1 MNNLIPC
8 STEGDENPVVDVE
21 MQMFSIWDKT
31 EVYLKII
38 SVPLIIVAVTVV
50 GFLTRFFK
58 EIIIPTVL
66 ALFLFQV
73 SKPIVLRLHK
83 HIIPYYWYV
92 EEEIPDEESLLI
104 GGEKVD
110 DNNLLFIIQKTKK
123 VFKLCWGKPPRFL
136 CSFITVLLLLLVIF
150 LFIYPI
156 ALSVLHCIDDHIQV
170 QDFLKKDYRI
180 YVDRAL
186 EVLVVL
192 IIHHRLSITQV
203 RG

>member
-8 STEGDENPVVDVE
+8 STEGDESPVVDVE

-58 EIIIPTVL
+58 EIIIPTIL

-104 GGEKVD
+104 GNEKVEYI
-110 DNNLLFIIQKTKK
+110 NLLFIIQKTKK

-156 ALSVLHCIDDHIQV
+156 ALSVLPCIDVHLQI

-186 EVLVVL
+186 EVQLVPF
-192 IIHHRLSITQV
+192 IHHRLSITQV

>member
-1 MNNLIPC
+1 MEDASTPRGVMNNLIPC
-8 STEGDENPVVDVE
+8 STEGDESPVVDVE

-58 EIIIPTVL
+58 EIIIPTIL

-104 GGEKVD
+104 GNEKVEYI
-110 DNNLLFIIQKTKK
+110 NLLFII
-123 VFKLCWGKPPRFL
+123 
-136 CSFITVLLLLLVIF
+136 
-150 LFIYPI
+150 
-156 ALSVLHCIDDHIQV
+156 
-170 QDFLKKDYRI
+170 
-180 YVDRAL
+180 
-186 EVLVVL
+186 
-192 IIHHRLSITQV
+192 
-203 RG
+203 